1 MRSRRENM
9 RDAELGLTMLGEAAT
24 REISRET
31 EREGFSASMDVARQG
46 GEVAGVAR
54 KALEERTGK
63 PVITEKNAAQ
73 LNDVVTGMI
82 EATAPFISVPVEP
95 AKNESPVL
103 LSIVLLSHDFSEAC
117 LSY

>member
-1 MRSRRENM
+1 MTVAKEISQLRKKQKRRDNKS
-9 RDAELGLTMLGEAAT
+9 DTELGLTMLAEAST
-24 REISRET
+24 RDISRET
-31 EREGFSASMDVARQG
+31 EPEGFSASMDVARQG

-82 EATAPFISVPVEP
+82 EATASFISDPVEP
-95 AKNESPVL
+95 EKNE
-103 LSIVLLSHDFSEAC
+103 
-117 LSY
+117 